1 MPGGLMN
8 LISYGAQNIILNGN
22 PSKTF
27 FKATYSKYTN
37 FGMQKFRMDYE
48 GLRVLKYS
56 EESKFSFTV
65 PRYADLLNDLY
76 VVVNLPNIWSS
87 IYMSDTVDASLNNV
101 RPYEFKWIE
110 ELGAHMIKEITISI
124 GGKIIQQYSGEFI
137 SFIKERDFNNAKKDL
152 FNKMTG
158 NIPELNDPANS
169 NGNVNEYPTAYW
181 YNMGVDAVAGTAY
194 LPEEPSIRG
203 RQLWIPLEA
212 WFGQTSKMAFPLV
225 SMQYSELQIE
235 VTFRPTFEMYMIKD
249 VTNTNATNAELYVA
263 PSITN
268 DLHNIYRFL
277 NPPRTSAPDN
287 SGNLMSNNVYT
298 DTRTDWN
305 ANVHLIGTY
314 IFLDEKERRLFA
326 QHEQKYLLRLPYEH
340 TFLNKTSSHI
350 IDFFSR
356 DLVPNY
362 MWRFRRSDAYLRNTW
377 CNYTN
382 YPYKYRPDLIP
393 VKWATDAS
401 CCTFVAYY
409 SSGDASI
416 LNEKNILLDLAIVMD
431 GKYRE
436 NLLHSGVYNYVEKYA
451 RTTGN
456 AKDGLYIYNFCINS
470 NVRELQPSGAMYV
483 NKYNHI
489 AFEFNTITPPLDPS
503 GNYQLLCSET
513 GDVIG
518 VRQEVQ
524 QLYKY
529 TFDLKIV
536 EERYNVLTFQGGMAG
551 LTWTR

>member
-1 MPGGLMN
+1 
-8 LISYGAQNIILNGN
+8 
-22 PSKTF
+22 
-27 FKATYSKYTN
+27 
-37 FGMQKFRMDYE
+37 MQ
-48 GLRVLKYS
+48 
-56 EESKFSFTV
+56 
-65 PRYADLLNDLY
+65 
-76 VVVNLPNIWSS
+76 
-87 IYMSDTVDASLNNV
+87 
-101 RPYEFKWIE
+101 
-110 ELGAHMIKEITISI
+110 
-124 GGKIIQQYSGEFI
+124 
-137 SFIKERDFNNAKKDL
+137 KKDL
-152 FNKMTG
+152 FDKMTG
-158 NIPELNDPANS
+158 NIDVLNDPANS
-169 NGNVNEYPTAYW
+169 NGNVNKYPTSYW
-181 YNMGVDAVAGTAY
+181 YNMGVGAVAGTAY

-212 WFGQTSKMAFPLV
+212 WFGQTSKMAFPLI
-225 SMQYSELQIE
+225 SLQYSELQIE

-249 VTNTNATNAELYVA
+249 VTNTDATNAELYVA
-263 PSITN
+263 PSINN
-268 DLHNIYRFL
+268 DFHNIYRFL

-287 SGNLMSNNVYT
+287 SGNLMTNNVYT
-298 DTRTDWN
+298 DNRTDWN
-305 ANVHLIGTY
+305 ANVHLMGTF

-326 QHEQKYLLRLPYEH
+326 KNEQKYLLRLPYEH
-340 TFLNKTSSHI
+340 IFLNKQSSHI
-350 IDFFSR
+350 IEFLSR

-382 YPYKYRPDLIP
+382 YPYKYRPDLTP

-401 CCTFVAYY
+401 CCSFVAYY

-416 LNEKNILLDLAIVMD
+416 LNEKNILLDLALVMD

-436 NLLHSGVYNYVEKYA
+436 NLLNSGVYNYVEKYA

-483 NKYNHI
+483 NKYNNI

-503 GNYQLLCSET
+503 GNYQLLCSDT
-513 GDVIG
+513 GDIIG
-518 VRQEVQ
+518 VRQEVM

-529 TFDLKIV
+529 TFDLKIA
-536 EERYNVLTFQGGMAG
+536 EERYNILTFKGGMAG